1 MDKLDNHLNPHTKQP
16 YHPAIKAAMKLA
28 RKKINRYYSLTDL
41 LSVYHI
47 AMGNEPV
54 PLSIML
60 RWLRPSVLHPGLKL
74 EYFRQQGWEEE
85 WVDNAETLTCKEYI
99 AHYDGKENVVT
110 LAPDAA
116 NSVSVMLYLTV
127 A

>member
-41 LSVYHI
+41 SSVYRI

-60 RWLRPSVLHPGLKL
+60 HWLRPSVLHPGLKL
-74 EYFRQQGWEEE
+74 EYFWQQGWEEE
-85 WVDNAETLTCKEYI
+85 WVDNAETLTRKEYI
-99 AHYDGKENVVT
+99 AHYDGEENVVT